1 MSHKDRVVHF
11 WLNGVDR
18 MFEMRNLIY
27 AAVCDEIVM
36 YVTDNKRSI
45 KRGIRLQRKSEPKA
59 IV

>member
-1 MSHKDRVVHF
+1 
-11 WLNGVDR
+11 
-18 MFEMRNLIY
+18 MRNLIY

-36 YVTDNKRSI
+36 YVADNKRSI

>member
-1 MSHKDRVVHF
+1 
-11 WLNGVDR
+11 
-18 MFEMRNLIY
+18 MRNLIY

-36 YVTDNKRSI
+36 YVTDNKGSI